1 MHSSSIG
8 TVSSIGSISM
18 DVYGMDGGY
27 RVKGPIELYAVLLEL
42 DYHQHTLLV
51 ILYI

>member
-1 MHSSSIG
+1 
-8 TVSSIGSISM
+8 
-18 DVYGMDGGY
+18 MDGGY